1 MATSIISRPEGRWR
15 GLDLRTAGYAVHP
28 DAAAELQ
35 NIDIATASKSLTR
48 RRGTKT
54 CISSTVGGLGMVRYA
69 KHDNTTG
76 TDSLEKLIVGAS
88 LYRITSGT
96 FAIAYTGSGTSIYL
110 QHIVNAATLKWE
122 FTMYEDGVLVLT
134 YVTSVGFDE
143 SSIPTLANLKTAV
156 DAVSGF
162 SATITGISTLEPAA
176 VAIPLITSGSFVSN
190 AYSISCDY
198 LVTVNQPASAA
209 NPFANHFA
217 ARNLASFEN
226 ATSYNINS
234 VVYINTGTD
243 EQQKYDGQ
251 KVYRAGM
258 PAPASTF
265 AVTVGG
271 AGNVDAGA
279 HIYTMFYRQ
288 RDKQGN
294 IVEGDESN
302 LITVTTAPST
312 VTVTCPNIQNTT
324 GFNTDMATVNGSQTG
339 VTTITVTG
347 STLKVGDPLF
357 FINRATGAVVTNR
370 TVQAGSTSTSLIID
384 GAAVNVTNGDIIT
397 AGLSIVITR
406 SKVGGTLPYVVAE
419 IANNSGTATTSYT
432 DNVADSTLTEI
443 YSRPAFGF
451 DHGLPP
457 KGRYGSV
464 HYGIAVIGGDLSAGD
479 RVYYSLTNPE
489 YWPVLN
495 NFDIRTA
502 EQDSVSGIFVA
513 NEFLV
518 IFKQNSVWSASGS
531 LADDDFSVSEITR
544 KVGCSANASITQM
557 PDGSIFF
564 LSKRGPQ
571 RIIQAGEPQDIGYPI
586 LPLFLNS
593 TLSAEQQLQLKRAVS
608 YLDLKNEK
616 VVLFIPCET
625 SNSGGK
631 IAANENSI
639 VLVLDY
645 GNSLRT
651 QDEAGPAFYLWNNL
665 NMAGGVIID
674 GDELTFVERRYSGF
688 NGDMAYNVHC
698 RLSSNTVYDYA
709 DHIDPIPLD
718 YIQGWETMGAPSVYK
733 LPLRWKLWSQ
743 DAQLASE
750 FAISVE
756 TNLDYNETA
765 NTQFTTAVGSA
776 GNAGGWGLFPWGV
789 SPWNSPQPVTVLKNL
804 KRTRCQA
811 FRMRYQDSTIYT
823 APVITQWEIE
833 VSTPFVRAMKN

>member
-1 MATSIISRPEGRWR
+1 MATAIISRPEARWR

-28 DAAAELQ
+28 DAAAFIQ

-48 RRGTKT
+48 RRGTKV
-54 CISSTVGGLGMVRYA
+54 CAASTVGGLGMVRYA
-69 KHDNTTG
+69 KHDSTTG
-76 TDSLEKLIVGAS
+76 TETIEKLVVGPQ
-88 LYRITSGT
+88 LYRIETGT
-96 FAIAYTGSGTSIYL
+96 FAITYTGSGSSVYA
-110 QHIVNAATLKWE
+110 QHLVNISTNLWE
-122 FTMYEDGVLVLT
+122 FTLYVDSTLVLT

-143 SSIPTLANLKTAV
+143 SGIPTLANLKTAI
-156 DAVSGF
+156 DALADF
-162 SATITGISTLEPAA
+162 SAAITGIPSTEPAA
-176 VAIPLITSGSFVSN
+176 VAIPLITSGSFVSG
-190 AYSISCDY
+190 AYSISCMY
-198 LVTVNQPASAA
+198 LSTVNQPSSAS
-209 NPFANHFA
+209 NPFANHVITK
-217 ARNLASFEN
+217 NLPSFEN

-271 AGNVDAGA
+271 AGNVTAGS

-294 IVEGDESN
+294 IVEGDESD

-339 VTTITVTG
+339 VTTIAVTG

-419 IANNSGTATTSYT
+419 IANNSGTATTSYI

-495 NFDIRTA
+495 NFDIRTN
-502 EQDSVSGIFVA
+502 EQDSISGIFVA

-518 IFKQNSVWSASGS
+518 MFKENSIWSANGS

-544 KVGCSANASITQM
+544 KVGCSANASITQL

-564 LSKRGPQ
+564 LSERGPQ

-586 LPLFLNS
+586 LPLFLDSNLDS
-593 TLSAEQQLQLKRAVS
+593 DQQLKLKRAVS

-625 SNSGGK
+625 ENSGNK
-631 IAANENSI
+631 VSANENSI
-639 VLVLDY
+639 TLMMDY
-645 GNSLRT
+645 GNSLRAN
-651 QDEAGPAFYLWNNL
+651 DEAGPAWYRWTNL
-665 NMAGGVIID
+665 NIAGGVIVT
-674 GDELTFVERRYSGF
+674 GDEVIFVERRYSSF

-709 DHIDPIPLD
+709 DHNEPIPID

-743 DAQLASE
+743 DALLSSQFSM
-750 FAISVE
+750 SVE

-776 GNAGGWGLFPWGV
+776 GNAGGWGLFSWGV
-789 SPWNSPQPVTVLKNL
+789 SPWNSPQPTTVLKNL

-811 FRMRYQDSTIYT
+811 FRMRYQDATIYT
-823 APVITQWEIE
+823 APVITQWEVE
-833 VSTPFVRAMKN
+833 VSTPFVKAMKN